1 MSKPKRGLDQRELLI
16 LATITGLLA
25 LIPVSTDLYLPAITA
40 MSGELVATVSEGQ
53 LTLSLFM
60 IGVALGQLFFGPLS
74 DSFGR
79 VPVVRAGCFVF
90 IAFSLLN
97 SLAWSIE
104 SMWVGRIFQGA
115 AAASGAVIARAMI
128 RDLYEGD
135 RAAQIMALTSAS
147 MACIPLFAPTIGALI
162 AVELGW
168 RFTFVAQAIFA
179 TAVLLGLATFQETAK
194 ISNSDER
201 QKLKLKDVFNSF
213 KDCLS
218 NPSFIGYQLS
228 GTFSFCGVFVYIST
242 VAFFL
247 RDVFAV
253 STEYF
258 GVVFAMT
265 AAGFIIGSLSSS
277 RLVLKWGQDRT
288 LRRGAFICATS
299 TTLALTSLTLSGS
312 DPLLLAV
319 ISTLFFFGVGLIA
332 PNASMGAV
340 SLYPHKAGAASA
352 VYGSIHSVASAAVGA
367 LAGATYSGRMLEP
380 IAIMFCCSLGA
391 LIGIFVLGRYE
402 QKPV

>member
-1 MSKPKRGLDQRELLI
+1 
-16 LATITGLLA
+16 
-25 LIPVSTDLYLPAITA
+25 
-40 MSGELVATVSEGQ
+40 MSGELVASVSEVQ

-162 AVELGW
+162 AVEFGW

-194 ISNSDER
+194 ISSSDTR
-201 QKLKLKDVFNSF
+201 QKLKLMDVFNSF

-247 RDVFAV
+247 HDVFAV

-288 LRRGAFICATS
+288 LRRGAFICAIS

-391 LIGIFVLGRYE
+391 LIGIFVLRRYE